1 MKQRI
6 VFALTMSF
14 ILTTLMTAWVTMI
27 NLGFSASYFT
37 SWGKAFLLS
46 WPAAAIFSFIIA
58 PVVTKITHRLTA
70 VEFS

>member
-27 NLGFSASYFT
+27 NLGFTPDYFA
-37 SWGKAFLLS
+37 SWGKAFILS
-46 WPAAAIFSFIIA
+46 WPAAAVFSFIIA
-58 PVVTKITHRLTA
+58 PIVQKITLKLTA
-70 VEFS
+70 VEFA